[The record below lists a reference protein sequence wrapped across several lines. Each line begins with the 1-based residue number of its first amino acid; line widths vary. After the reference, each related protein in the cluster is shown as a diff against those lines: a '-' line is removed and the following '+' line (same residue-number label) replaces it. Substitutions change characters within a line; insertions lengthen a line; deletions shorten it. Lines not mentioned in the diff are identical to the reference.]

1 MLGGNEKGYIS
12 FENFHSLFDE
22 NMPKMFDRDLAME
35 LFREL
40 DSDKDM
46 KLTYKDFSDSM
57 KFQF

>member
-1 MLGGNEKGYIS
+1 MLGGNDKGYIS
-12 FENFHSLFDE
+12 FENCHSLFDE
-22 NMPKMFDRDLAME
+22 NMPKCFDRDLAME